1 MGSFSFGTMN
11 SRSTQA
17 SFAAHVCLQSAPF
30 LWRRKPMSSFFKR
43 ARWILFYAV
52 LSTAA
57 VGQLL
62 PAQPAKATA
71 PTNQA
76 TQDPLGRDTPSGT
89 VFGFLQAAES
99 GNYSTAAQYLQMTN
113 AKRLTQGE
121 DLANKLKLVMDR
133 AFTGNLRAISDQR
146 DGTPQEGISLDRQR
160 IGVLSADD
168 IDDDL
173 DLVHVTDPGGGRIW
187 LISSETLAKVPDLYE
202 QVQVRQ
208 VETRLPKFL
217 VQHQFAGMPIW
228 QWLAI
233 LLAMPFAA
241 ALGWL
246 AVRILKFPRYL
257 WLRKR
262 KQSLSPA
269 WNAISSPLWLVLAA
283 VIHIFCV
290 RYLRLPLLQR
300 HYYQI
305 TVGVVL
311 IIGFNWLL
319 WRVLQL
325 LARGFRER
333 ATYAGRAGASSVMLL
348 GERILNALILIL
360 AIFLI
365 LSTLGFN
372 MTTALAG
379 LGIGGIA
386 IAFAAQKT
394 LENLFGGI
402 SLLGDEVIHIGDVCR
417 FGDRTGTVEDIS
429 LRSTRIR
436 TPERTQLSI
445 PNGSLATMNV
455 ENLSRRDKILFNTK
469 LGLRYE
475 TTPDQLRYVLAQIR
489 RLFYEHPKVETEGAR
504 IRFTGY
510 DNNAM
515 TLEVFCYVLTRD
527 GAEFLAIQEDLLLRI
542 MDVIEASGTSLALT
556 SRTVYLGRDAGL
568 DKEKTAAVSR
578 EVQQW
583 RENRKLPFPDYA
595 PSDISEFSNSL
606 PYPQPD
612 SALRSNK

>member
-1 MGSFSFGTMN
+1 M
-11 SRSTQA
+11 A
-17 SFAAHVCLQSAPF
+17 SFLKPSHWLPFCL
-30 LWRRKPMSSFFKR
+30 
-43 ARWILFYAV
+43 V
-52 LSTAA
+52 LSTLA
-57 VGQLL
+57 VAQLL
-62 PAQPAKATA
+62 PTQLTTPASGSA
-71 PTNQA
+71 NQA
-76 TQDPLGRDTPSGT
+76 AADPLGRDTPSGT
-89 VFGFLQAAES
+89 VFGFLQAAQAR
-99 GNYSTAAQYLQMTN
+99 NYSTAAQYFQMSN
-113 AKRLTQGE
+113 ARRLSQGE
-121 DLANKLKLVMDR
+121 DLATKLKLVMDR
-133 AFTGNLRAISDQR
+133 AFTGNLRAISNQR
-146 DGTPQEGISLDRQR
+146 DGIPQEGVALDRQR
-160 IGVLSADD
+160 IGVLSAGD

-173 DLVHVTDPGGGRIW
+173 DLVHVSDPSGARIW

-202 QVQVRQ
+202 QLEVRQ
-208 VETRLPKFL
+208 VETRLPGFL
-217 VQHQFAGMPIW
+217 VQHQLAGMPIW

-233 LLAMPFAA
+233 LLAIPFAA
-241 ALGWL
+241 GLGWL
-246 AVRILKFPRYL
+246 AVLILKFPRYL
-257 WLRKR
+257 WLRKH

-269 WNAISSPLWLVLAA
+269 WSAISSPLWLVLGS
-283 VIHIFCV
+283 VIHAFCV

-305 TVGVVL
+305 TIGVVF
-311 IIGFNWLL
+311 IIGLNWLL
-319 WRVLQL
+319 WRILQQ
-325 LARGFRER
+325 LARRVRER
-333 ATYAGRAGASSVMLL
+333 AIYAGRTGTGSVMLL
-348 GERILNALILIL
+348 GERILKALILIL

-402 SLLGDEVIHIGDVCR
+402 SLLGDEVIHVGDECR

-436 TPERTQLSI
+436 TPQRTQLSI

-475 TTPDQLRYVLAQIR
+475 TSPDQLRYVLAQIR
-489 RLFYEHPKVETEGAR
+489 RLFYEHPKVETDGAR
-504 IRFTGY
+504 IRFIGY
-510 DNNAM
+510 DNSSL
-515 TLEVFCYVLTRD
+515 TLEVFCYILTRN
-527 GAEFLAIQEDLLLRI
+527 GAEFLTIQEDLLLRI
-542 MDVIEASGTSLALT
+542 MDIIAASGTSIALP
-556 SRTVYLGRDAGL
+556 SSTVYLGRDPGL
-568 DKEKTAAVSR
+568 DKDKTEAVSH

-583 RENRKLPFPDYA
+583 RENRKLPFPDFA

-612 SALRSNK
+612 SALRSRK